1 MQSFLSK
8 VTSQVISN
16 HDNISNITF
25 ILPSKRA
32 GLFLKTEFKKQLIN
46 SSFLP
51 NILSIEEFIK
61 NISNLEQVESITL
74 IFEFYKVYKKLTPKN
89 SLDSFDIFS
98 KWATILLQD
107 FNEIDS
113 NLIDAEFIL
122 SYINDSKRIESWNL
136 KNNEQTALTSN
147 YLAFFDQIKLYYT
160 HLNKYLLNKDIGY
173 QGLLYRKAFEN
184 IEQFIKHNQNS
195 KYIFAGFNALNKAE
209 ENIIHELLIQN
220 KAEIFWDND
229 LFYAEDNNL
238 AGKYFKKYKNSWNYY
253 KTRKFNWQEQNIN
266 NTKNVYLYGLPK
278 NITQIK
284 KAGELLNDLNKKK
297 QIHKTAVILGNEKLL
312 PILLNSIPKE
322 INHINITM
330 GYDLKNVPVTSFF
343 DSIFRLHLNKNKSD
357 FYYKD
362 FLSVLQHPLLHHYW
376 INDKI
381 FSEKLNIL
389 IFQNKTIFISKNEI
403 NELINNEFIFT
414 KIFDVL
420 FTEWIDNVE
429 LILLNFNLI
438 INFLRKDE
446 SLRPLDKEYLFR
458 FYNIFQQLINLNNE
472 YGYIQNLKTLYLFYK
487 QILKTEN
494 LSFQG
499 EPLKGLQIMGVLES
513 RVLDFENVIITSVNE
528 GFLPLGGSQ
537 NSFIPLDIKGHV
549 GLPTSKEKDSIYA
562 YHFFRLF
569 HRAKNIYILY
579 NTETDDF
586 GSGEQSRFITQLE
599 IAKENK
605 LLEKIHI
612 IKNIVAPKLKSSPIS
627 LQIVNKTQT
636 INLQLKEL
644 LKKGLSPSSL
654 TLYIRNPIAFY
665 KQKVLKLKE
674 FKGVEETIAANT
686 FGTIIHD
693 TLEAFYTPYKNKFIT
708 KDDVVAMKVK
718 LNDEVTNQFKNHYS
732 LHAISSGKN
741 YLTFEIAKQFLIN
754 FLNYEISE
762 LNKNK
767 KIKILNL
774 EHDITCNHQI
784 KELPFAINVKGQIDR
799 IDEVDGVLRII
810 DYKTG
815 KVESKN
821 LKINDW
827 DLLITDEKYSK
838 SFQVLMYAFMYCK
851 VNQIDFTKKDLEGGI
866 ISFKNLKSGFMR
878 VNNTIITQEILDR
891 FLIQLDKLIIEICN
905 QKIPFKEK
913 EILQYKF

>member
-8 VTSQVISN
+8 VTSQVISD

-32 GLFLKTEFKKQLIN
+32 GLFLKTELKSQLACRT
-46 SSFLP
+46 FLP
-51 NILSIEEFIK
+51 NILSVEEFIK
-61 NISNLEQVESITL
+61 DISNLEQVESITL
-74 IFEFYKVYKKLTPKN
+74 IFEFYKVYKKITPKN
-89 SLDSFDIFS
+89 NLDSFDIFS
-98 KWATILLQD
+98 KWATVLLQD

-113 NLIDAEFIL
+113 NLLDAKYIL
-122 SYINDSKRIESWNL
+122 SYITDSKRIENWNL

-147 YLAFFDQIKLYYT
+147 YLGFFDLIISYYT
-160 HLNKYLLNKDIGY
+160 LLNKHLLNKGIGY
-173 QGLLYRKAFEN
+173 QGMLYRKAFEN

-195 KYIFAGFNALNKAE
+195 KYIFVGFNALNKAE
-209 ENIIHELLIQN
+209 ENILHEFLIQN

-229 LFYAEDNNL
+229 LLYDKDNNL
-238 AGKYFKKYKNSWNYY
+238 AGKYFKKYKTKWSYY

-278 NITQIK
+278 NVTQIK
-284 KAGELLNDLNKKK
+284 KVGELLIDLNKKE
-297 QIHKTAVILGNEKLL
+297 QIQKTAVILANEKLL
-312 PILLNSIPKE
+312 PVLLNSIPKE

-330 GYDLKNVPVTSFF
+330 GYDLKNIPLASFF
-343 DSIFRLHLNKNKSD
+343 DSIFQLHLNKNNED

-362 FLSVLQHPLLHHYW
+362 FLAVLQHPLLHNYLT
-376 INDKI
+376 NDKT
-381 FSEKLNIL
+381 FNKKLNTL
-389 IFQNKTIFISKNEI
+389 VFQNKTIFISKSEI
-403 NELINNEFIFT
+403 DKLTSKEFVLTEIFDFLFT
-414 KIFDVL
+414 KWNNKI
-420 FTEWIDNVE
+420 E
-429 LILLNFNLI
+429 LILRNLNLI
-438 INFLRKDE
+438 IDSLQKDK
-446 SLRPLDKEYLFR
+446 SLKPLEKEYLFR
-458 FYNIFQQLINLNNE
+458 FYNIFQQLMNLNNE
-472 YGYIQNLKTLYLFYK
+472 YGYIHNLKTLYLFYK

-494 LSFQG
+494 LSFKG
-499 EPLKGLQIMGVLES
+499 EPLKGLQVMGVLES
-513 RVLDFENVIITSVNE
+513 RVLDFDNVIITSVNE
-528 GFLPLGGSQ
+528 GFLPSGSSQ
-537 NSFIPLDIKGHV
+537 NSFIPLDIKRHV
-549 GLPTSKEKDSIYA
+549 GLPTYKEKDSIYA

-599 IAKENK
+599 IVKENK
-605 LLEKIHI
+605 LIEKVHI
-612 IKNIVAPKLKSSPIS
+612 IKNIVAPKLKSSPVS
-627 LQIVNKTQT
+627 LQKVNKTQT
-636 INLQLKEL
+636 VSLQLKEL
-644 LKKGLSPSSL
+644 LEKGLSPSSL
-654 TLYIRNPIAFY
+654 SLYIRNPIAFY
-665 KQKVLKLKE
+665 KRKVLNLKE
-674 FKGVEETIAANT
+674 FKEIEETIAANT

-708 KDDVVAMKVK
+708 KDDIVAMKVK

-754 FLNYEISE
+754 FLNYEILE

-774 EHDITCNHQI
+774 EQNISCDHQI
-784 KELPFAINVKGQIDR
+784 KELPFTINLKGQIDR
-799 IDEVDGVLRII
+799 IDEVDGVLRIM

-838 SFQVLMYAFMYCK
+838 SFQVLMYAYMYSK
-851 VNQIDFTKKDLEGGI
+851 VNQIDFADHILESGI

-878 VNNTIITQEILDR
+878 VNNTIITQETMDD
-891 FLIQLDKLIIEICN
+891 FLLQLNKLILEICN
-905 QKIPFKEK
+905 QKIPFIEK